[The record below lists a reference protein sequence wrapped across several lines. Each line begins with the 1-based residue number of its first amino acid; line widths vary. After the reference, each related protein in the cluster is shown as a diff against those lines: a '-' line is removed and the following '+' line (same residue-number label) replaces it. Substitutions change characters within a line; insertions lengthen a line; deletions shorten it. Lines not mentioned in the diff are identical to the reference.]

1 MWTSSYAPVEVGG
14 TTLHQMVL
22 EAATRFG
29 DRPALV
35 DGPSGATVG
44 YRLLAERVRG
54 VAAGLAAR
62 GFRPGDVLAL
72 WAPNLPQWAGVALGA
87 MAAGGTVTGA
97 NPGCTARELTT
108 QLADA
113 GASVLVTVPP
123 LLPAARA
130 AAAAAGV
137 RELVVL
143 GEAAA
148 ADGATPILDLLA
160 AGGAPIDR
168 GTPLEELSDSPG
180 HPFGVPRTPPAG
192 PLRPDPSLDP
202 DTAVGLLPY
211 SSGTTGL
218 PKGVLLT
225 HTNLVTSVRQV
236 SRGLRIGERDSLLA
250 VAPFSHIMG
259 FLVTLAVPLCA
270 GATVVTMPRF
280 DPAQLLELVARHRIT
295 VLVGAPPML
304 RLLVTHP
311 LAARAD
317 LRSLELVVCGGAAL
331 PPAIQRALAARLPGA
346 TVGQAWGLTETTVGV
361 SMPDRTAGS
370 VPGTVGR
377 VMPNTELRVV
387 DPETGRDLGP
397 GRPGELLV
405 RGPQVM
411 AGYLRRPEAT
421 AAMLDPDG
429 WLRTG
434 DLGLVDGDGNVAI
447 VDRLK
452 ELIKVSGYQV
462 APAELEALLAEHPAV
477 ADAAVLGRHDPV
489 HGEVPVAVVVPR
501 PGADP
506 DPDELLAWVAER
518 VAPHKRVRAVR
529 FAEAIPRTPSGKL
542 LRRALR
548 DQDLQ
553 PLPGPAA

>member
-1 MWTSSYAPVEVGG
+1 VSTLLSEVAVMWTSPYAPVEVGG
-14 TTLHQMVL
+14 TTLHEMVL
-22 EAATRFG
+22 EAAARSG
-29 DRPALV
+29 DRPALI
-35 DGPSGATVG
+35 DGPSRTTVG

-97 NPGCTARELTT
+97 NPGCTERELTT

-123 LLPAARA
+123 LVPVARA

-143 GEAAA
+143 GQAEPEADLGSGAAA
-148 ADGATPILDLLA
+148 ATPILDLLA
-160 AGGAPIDR
+160 AGGPERDVR
-168 GTPLEELSDSPG
+168 
-180 HPFGVPRTPPAG
+180 
-192 PLRPDPSLDP
+192 LDP
-202 DTAVGLLPY
+202 ASAVGLLPY

-225 HTNLVTSVRQV
+225 HANLVTSVRQV
-236 SRGLRIGERDSLLA
+236 SAGLRVGERDTLLA

-280 DPAQLLELVARHRIT
+280 DPARFLELVGRHRVT

-304 RLLVTHP
+304 RALVAHP
-311 LAARAD
+311 LAADAD
-317 LRSLELVVCGGAAL
+317 LGSVELVVCGGAAL
-331 PPAIQRALAARLPGA
+331 PAVAQRALAARLPGA
-346 TVGQAWGLTETTVGV
+346 TVGQAFGLTETTVGV
-361 SMPDRTAGS
+361 SMPDRDAGG

-387 DPETGRDLGP
+387 DPETGRDLGA

-411 AGYLRRPEAT
+411 AGYLHRPEAT
-421 AAMLDPDG
+421 AAMVDPDG

-434 DLGLVDGDGNVAI
+434 DLGLVDGDGNLVI

-462 APAELEALLAEHPAV
+462 APAELEAVLAAHPAV
-477 ADAAVLGRHDPV
+477 ADAAVLGRGDPD

-542 LRRALR
+542 LRRALAV
-548 DQDLQ
+548 Q
-553 PLPGPAA
+553 AA

>member
-1 MWTSSYAPVEVGG
+1 MSKSPPPEVAAMWTSPYAPVEVGG
-14 TTLHQMVL
+14 TTLHEMVL
-22 EAATRFG
+22 EAAARFG

-35 DGPSGATVG
+35 DGPSGTTVG

-97 NPGCTARELTT
+97 NPGCTERELTA

-143 GEAAA
+143 GEAGAA
-148 ADGATPILDLLA
+148 PATPILDLLA
-160 AGGAPIDR
+160 GDGR
-168 GTPLEELSDSPG
+168 
-180 HPFGVPRTPPAG
+180 PPDV
-192 PLRPDPSLDP
+192 RLDP
-202 DTAVGLLPY
+202 DGAVGLLPY

-218 PKGVLLT
+218 PKGVRLT
-225 HTNLVTSVRQV
+225 HANLVTSVRQV
-236 SRGLRIGERDSLLA
+236 SAGLRIGERDTLLA

-280 DPAQLLELVARHRIT
+280 DPARFLELVGRHRVS

-304 RLLVTHP
+304 RALLAHP
-311 LAARAD
+311 LAAEAD
-317 LRSLELVVCGGAAL
+317 LGSLELVVCGGAAL
-331 PPAIQRALAARLPGA
+331 PAATQRALAARLPGA
-346 TVGQAWGLTETTVGV
+346 TVGPGLRADRDDRWV
-361 SMPDRTAGS
+361 SMPDRAAGS

-387 DPETGRDLGP
+387 DPASGRDLGP
-397 GRPGELLV
+397 GVRGELWA

-411 AGYLRRPEAT
+411 AGYLGRPDAT
-421 AAMLDPDG
+421 AEILDADG
-429 WLRTG
+429 WLHTG
-434 DLGLVDGDGNVAI
+434 DLGQVDRDGNVFV

-452 ELIKVSGYQV
+452 ELIKVSAYQV
-462 APAELEALLAEHPAV
+462 APAELEALLAGHPAV
-477 ADAAVLGRHDPV
+477 ADAAVIPRPDDT

-501 PGADP
+501 GELDT
-506 DPDELLAWVAER
+506 DELIAWVAER
-518 VAPHKRVRAVR
+518 VAPHK
-529 FAEAIPRTPSGKL
+529 
-542 LRRALR
+542 
-548 DQDLQ
+548 
-553 PLPGPAA
+553 

>member
-1 MWTSSYAPVEVGG
+1 MWTSPYAPVEVGG
-14 TTLHQMVL
+14 TTLHRMVL
-22 EAATRFG
+22 EAAARFG

-35 DGPSGATVG
+35 DGPSGMTVS

-62 GFRPGDVLAL
+62 GFGPGDVLAL

-97 NPGCTARELTT
+97 SPASTERELAT
-108 QLADA
+108 QLGDA

-123 LLPAARA
+123 LVPAARS

-143 GEAAA
+143 GEA
-148 ADGATPILDLLA
+148 DGATPILDLLA
-160 AGGAPIDR
+160 AG
-168 GTPLEELSDSPG
+168 PG
-180 HPFGVPRTPPAG
+180 PRRPG
-192 PLRPDPSLDP
+192 PDLDP
-202 DTAVGLLPY
+202 ATAVGLLPY

-218 PKGVLLT
+218 PKGVELT
-225 HTNLVTSVRQV
+225 HANLVTSVRQV
-236 SRGLRIGERDSLLA
+236 GRGLRIGEGDTLLA
-250 VAPFSHIMG
+250 VPPFSHIMG
-259 FLVTLAVPLCA
+259 FLVTLAVPLCS

-280 DPAQLLELVARHRIT
+280 DPGQFLELLQRHRVT

-304 RLLVTHP
+304 RILTTHP
-311 LAARAD
+311 LAAGAD
-317 LRSLELVVCGGAAL
+317 LGSLELLVCGGAPLTAD
-331 PPAIQRALAARLPGA
+331 AQRALSARLPGA
-346 TVGQAWGLTETTVGV
+346 TVGQAWGLTETTVGL
-361 SMPDRTAGS
+361 SMPDRDAGS

-387 DPETGRDLGP
+387 DPGTGRDLP
-397 GRPGELLV
+397 AGRPGELLA

-411 AGYLRRPEAT
+411 AGYRHRPEAT
-421 AAMLDPDG
+421 AAMVDPDG

-434 DLGLVDGDGNVAI
+434 DLGLVDGEGNVVI

-452 ELIKVSGYQV
+452 ELIKVRGYQV
-462 APAELEALLAEHPAV
+462 APAELEALLATHPAV
-477 ADAAVLGRHDPV
+477 ADAAVLRRPDPAN
-489 HGEVPVAVVVPR
+489 GEVPVAVVVPR
-501 PGADP
+501 PGAGP

-529 FAEAIPRTPSGKL
+529 FADAIPRTPSGKL
-542 LRRALR
+542 LRRALA
-548 DQDLQ
+548 DQDRLRV
-553 PLPGPAA
+553 L